1 MEHLLF
7 LFERERQIMMFDCQ
21 KKIKQKKS
29 KTLYLKIV
37 AIDEVR
43 RDAVLEE
50 YFRACK
56 MVYRIKA
63 TLNYTWNV
71 KNSCDDIMDLFTN
84 DATFQ
89 KMQDIVK
96 NSLMN
101 VLSTTDPNEPVLGD
115 LNPKRNSSQM
125 TRRMTKVLKSAKTIV
140 LPPPEPPKIIEKKMN
155 KYDLVDHLIP

>member
-1 MEHLLF
+1 
-7 LFERERQIMMFDCQ
+7 MMLDCQ
-21 KKIKQKKS
+21 KKIKQKKC
-29 KTLYLKIV
+29 KTLYLKMV

-115 LNPKRNSSQM
+115 LNPKRNSS
-125 TRRMTKVLKSAKTIV
+125 
-140 LPPPEPPKIIEKKMN
+140 
-155 KYDLVDHLIP
+155 